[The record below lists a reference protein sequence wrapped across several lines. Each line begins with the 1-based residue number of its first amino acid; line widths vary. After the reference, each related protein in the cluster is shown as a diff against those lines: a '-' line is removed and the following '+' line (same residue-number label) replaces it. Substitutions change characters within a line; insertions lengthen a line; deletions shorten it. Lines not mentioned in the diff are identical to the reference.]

1 MKLLSLIPTPQHVVT
16 AEINNRTQGQVIDI
30 TVYNE
35 TKSFRAV
42 SVADNEVEKTDG
54 RSFGRSSNTF
64 WAAMYNGKEILL
76 FVQGTGADRKIVRID
91 TELEQLKR
99 LLRTSVNDYPQGKFL
114 FNMDKARVFYP
125 GYNWLYNLTKREI
138 SELVHT
144 TPLADII
151 DNVPAESFKGMFPL
165 LNKSI
170 PPRIHKGLFF
180 TENEVYWLDRPAD
193 TISKLTEHFYSPL
206 VVKKEQPVETIA
218 DPVTVHEIT
227 LPYRTIDKK
236 WVAPRGE
243 VDVLPL
249 LLKDVEEHI
258 SIAPVTRV
266 TAQNKTT
273 HKSYGQYF
281 IPNQGLYGKEM
292 LSGAM
297 VANLRNRLADDYS
310 IVMRGKGFELLY
322 TKFDVNA
329 IYLRARGDAQY
340 TCDLPKV
347 EEPETVIEQPP
358 VVEETTVVTEEP
370 QATTVQEMQPGE
382 YENRQTQLL
391 LSGINVA
398 LKVPTVEDLIKAS
411 SQPSQ
416 EQPTV
421 ENTETTL
428 VPAIHTQLTELDAWF
443 QDIVDSPVLFSTNV
457 SLSVTRLAMNRVCLV
472 DLPKPYG
479 LLLAWVDMT
488 HDKNV
493 AALELGDNDLVSFA
507 AATFYC
513 KEGRVYM
520 TETHV
525 RLDTTTPIE
534 LPAPKPPKEA
544 LQEAVSAAL
553 KEMSLVEVLSIVTAS
568 AA

>member
-35 TKSFRAV
+35 TKSFRAI
-42 SVADNEVEKTDG
+42 SVTDDEIEKTDG
-54 RSFGRSSNTF
+54 RSLGRSSNTF
-64 WAAMYNGKEILL
+64 WSALYNEKEVLL
-76 FVQGTGADRKIVRID
+76 FIHGVGADRKIVRID
-91 TELEQLKR
+91 AELEQLKR
-99 LLRTSVNDYPQGKFL
+99 LLRTSLNEYPQGKFL
-114 FNMDKARVFYP
+114 FNMDKARTFYP

-138 SELVHT
+138 SEEVYKK
-144 TPLADII
+144 PLSEFIAVA
-151 DNVPAESFKGMFPL
+151 NSGSFKGMFPL

-170 PPRIHKGLFF
+170 PARIHKGLFF

-193 TISKLTEHFYSPL
+193 TISKLTDFFYSSTA
-206 VVKKEQPVETIA
+206 VKKEQSVEVVA
-218 DPVTVHEIT
+218 ESVSLQEIT

-243 VDVLPL
+243 IDVVPL
-249 LLKDVEEHI
+249 LLKDVEEYI
-258 SIAPVTRV
+258 SIAPVTRI

-273 HKSYGQYF
+273 YKTYGQYF

-292 LSGAM
+292 LNAEL
-297 VANLRNRLADDYS
+297 VADLRNRLADDYS
-310 IVMRGKGFELLY
+310 IIMRGKGFELLY

-340 TCDLPKV
+340 RCDLPKL
-347 EEPETVIEQPP
+347 EETET

-370 QATTVQEMQPGE
+370 QVTTVQEMNPAE
-382 YENRQTQLL
+382 YENRRTQLF
-391 LSGINVA
+391 GDINVS
-398 LKVPTVEDLIKAS
+398 LKVPTVEDLIYS
-411 SQPSQ
+411 VQDTQQ
-416 EQPTV
+416 EQTAV

-428 VPAIHTQLTELDAWF
+428 VPAIQAQPNEFDPWF
-443 QDIVDSPVLFSTNV
+443 QDIVESPVLFNTNIN
-457 SLSVTRLAMNRVCLV
+457 LPVTRLAMNRVCLV

-513 KEGRVYM
+513 KEGRIYM

-525 RLDTTTPIE
+525 RLDTNTPME
-534 LPAPKPPKEA
+534 LPTPKSPKEA
-544 LQEAVSAAL
+544 LQEAVTAAL

>member
-138 SELVHT
+138 SEVVHT
-144 TPLADII
+144 TPLVDII
-151 DNVPAESFKGMFPL
+151 DNVPSESFKGMFPL

-180 TENEVYWLDRPAD
+180 TENEVYWLDRSAD
-193 TISKLTEHFYSPL
+193 TISKLTDFFYSSTA
-206 VVKKEQPVETIA
+206 VKKEQSVEVVA
-218 DPVTVHEIT
+218 GSVSLQEIT

-243 VDVLPL
+243 IDVVPL
-249 LLKDVEEHI
+249 LLKDVVEHI
-258 SIAPVTRV
+258 SIAPVTRI

-273 HKSYGQYF
+273 HKNYGQYF

-297 VANLRNRLADDYS
+297 VADLRNRLADDYS
-310 IVMRGKGFELLY
+310 IIMRGKGFELLY

-329 IYLRARGDAQY
+329 IYLRARGDVQY
-340 TCDLPKV
+340 TCDLPKLEETQTVV
-347 EEPETVIEQPP
+347 EQQP

-370 QATTVQEMQPGE
+370 QKPAVQDMIPGE
-382 YENRQTQLL
+382 YENRQVQLL
-391 LSGINVA
+391 GDSNLSI
-398 LKVPTVEDLIKAS
+398 KVPSVEDLTNS
-411 SQPSQ
+411 TQDTQQ
-416 EQPTV
+416 EQITV

-428 VPAIHTQLTELDAWF
+428 VPAIQAQLNELDAWF
-443 QDIVDSPVLFSTNV
+443 QDVVDSPVLFNTNV
-457 SLSVTRLAMNRVCLV
+457 NLPVTRLAMNRVCLV
-472 DLPKPYG
+472 ELPKPYG

-493 AALELGDNDLVSFA
+493 AALGLGDNDLVSFA

-513 KEGRVYM
+513 KDGRVYM

-544 LQEAVSAAL
+544 LQEAVSTAL

>member
-138 SELVHT
+138 SEVVHT
-144 TPLADII
+144 TPLVDII
-151 DNVPAESFKGMFPL
+151 DNVPSESFKGMFPL

-180 TENEVYWLDRPAD
+180 TENEVYWLDRSAD
-193 TISKLTEHFYSPL
+193 TISKLTDFFYSSTA
-206 VVKKEQPVETIA
+206 VKKEQSVEVVA
-218 DPVTVHEIT
+218 GSVSLQEIT

-243 VDVLPL
+243 IDVVPL
-249 LLKDVEEHI
+249 LLKDVVEHI
-258 SIAPVTRV
+258 SIAPVTRI

-273 HKSYGQYF
+273 HKNYGQYF

-297 VANLRNRLADDYS
+297 VADLRNRLADDYS
-310 IVMRGKGFELLY
+310 IIMRGKGFELLY

-329 IYLRARGDAQY
+329 IYLRARGDVQY
-340 TCDLPKV
+340 TCDLPKLEETQTVV
-347 EEPETVIEQPP
+347 EQQP

-370 QATTVQEMQPGE
+370 QKPAVQDMIPGE
-382 YENRQTQLL
+382 YENRQVQLL
-391 LSGINVA
+391 GDSNLSI
-398 LKVPTVEDLIKAS
+398 KVPSVEDLTNS
-411 SQPSQ
+411 TQDTQQ
-416 EQPTV
+416 EQITV

-428 VPAIHTQLTELDAWF
+428 VPAIQAQLNELDAWF
-443 QDIVDSPVLFSTNV
+443 QDVVDSPVLFNTNV
-457 SLSVTRLAMNRVCLV
+457 NLPVTRLAMNRVCLV
-472 DLPKPYG
+472 ELPKPYG

-493 AALELGDNDLVSFA
+493 AALELGNNDFVSFA

-513 KEGRVYM
+513 KDGRVYM

-544 LQEAVSAAL
+544 LQEAVSTAL

>member
-138 SELVHT
+138 SKVAHT

-151 DNVPAESFKGMFPL
+151 DNCPTQSFKGMFPL

-170 PPRIHKGLFF
+170 PPRIQKGLFF
-180 TENEVYWLDRPAD
+180 TENEVFWLDRSAD
-193 TISKLTEHFYSPL
+193 TISKLTDHFYSPL
-206 VVKKEQPVETIA
+206 VVKKEQSVEAID
-218 DPVTVHEIT
+218 DPVTTHEIT

-258 SIAPVTRV
+258 SIAPVTRI

-273 HKSYGQYF
+273 HKNYGQYF

-292 LSGAM
+292 LTAEL

-310 IVMRGKGFELLY
+310 IIMRGKGFELLY

-329 IYLRARGDAQY
+329 IYLRARGETQY
-340 TCDLPKV
+340 TCDLPKLEETQTVV
-347 EEPETVIEQPP
+347 EQQP
-358 VVEETTVVTEEP
+358 VVEETPVVTEEP
-370 QATTVQEMQPGE
+370 QKTAVQEMNPGE
-382 YENRQTQLL
+382 YENRQVQLL
-391 LSGINVA
+391 GDSNLSI
-398 LKVPTVEDLIKAS
+398 KVPSVEDLINSA
-411 SQPSQ
+411 QDIQQ
-416 EQPTV
+416 EQRAV

-428 VPAIHTQLTELDAWF
+428 VPAIQAQLNELDAWF
-443 QDIVDSPVLFSTNV
+443 QDIVDSPVLYNTNIN
-457 SLSVTRLAMNRVCLV
+457 LPVTRLAMNRVCLV
-472 DLPKPYG
+472 ELPKPYG

-493 AALELGDNDLVSFA
+493 AALELGNNDLVSFA

-513 KEGRVYM
+513 KDGRVYM

-544 LQEAVSAAL
+544 LQEAVSVAL

>member
-30 TVYNE
+30 IVYNE
-35 TKSFRAV
+35 TKSFRAI
-42 SVADNEVEKTDG
+42 SVVDAEIEKTAG

-64 WAAMYNGKEILL
+64 WLALYNEKEVLL
-76 FVQGTGADRKIVRID
+76 FVHGSGADRKIVRID
-91 TELEQLKR
+91 AELEQLKR
-99 LLRTSVNDYPQGKFL
+99 LLRTSLNEYPQGKFL
-114 FNMDKARVFYP
+114 FNMDKARTFYP
-125 GYNWLYNLTKREI
+125 GYNWLYDLTKREI
-138 SELVHT
+138 NEEVYT
-144 TPLADII
+144 KPLSDFISVA
-151 DNVPAESFKGMFPL
+151 VTSSFKGMFPL
-165 LNKSI
+165 LNRSI
-170 PPRIHKGLFF
+170 PARIHKGLFF

-193 TISKLTEHFYSPL
+193 TISKLTDFFYSTTT
-206 VVKKEQPVETIA
+206 VKKEQIVEVVAKPVSLQ
-218 DPVTVHEIT
+218 EIT

-243 VDVLPL
+243 IDVVPL

-266 TAQNKTT
+266 TAQNKTN
-273 HKSYGQYF
+273 HKNYGQYF

-292 LSGAM
+292 LNADI

-310 IVMRGKGFELLY
+310 IIMRGKGFELLY

-329 IYLRARGDAQY
+329 IYLRARGETQY
-340 TCDLPKV
+340 SCDLPKL
-347 EEPETVIEQPP
+347 EETETVVEQQP

-370 QATTVQEMQPGE
+370 QKPAVQEMNPGE
-382 YENRQTQLL
+382 YENRLNQLL
-391 LSGINVA
+391 GDMNVS
-398 LKVPTVEDLIKAS
+398 LKVPTVEDLINS
-411 SQPSQ
+411 VQDTQQ
-416 EQPTV
+416 EQTTV

-428 VPAIHTQLTELDAWF
+428 VPAIQAQLNELDAWF
-443 QDIVDSPVLFSTNV
+443 QDIVDSPVLFNTNV
-457 SLSVTRLAMNRVCLV
+457 NLPVTRLAMNRVCLV
-472 DLPKPYG
+472 ELPKPYG

-525 RLDTTTPIE
+525 RLDTSTPIE

-553 KEMSLVEVLSIVTAS
+553 KEMSLVEVLSIVTAT